1 MLFEFNKI
9 QYELKK
15 KRIYKRN
22 VALTPSLVVTGL
34 KNVEWRS
41 IMKVV
46 CMRKTLICL
55 SLL

>member
-46 CMRKTLICL
+46 CMRKT
-55 SLL
+55 

>member
-22 VALTPSLVVTGL
+22 VALTPLVVTGL

-46 CMRKTLICL
+46 CMRKT
-55 SLL
+55 